1 MQSHATETN
10 QILWFYSFF
19 RFSIWKNYFQLSAL
33 PLFTLLRCPLCN
45 AIKTTKATRTVIK
58 KTVSLISK
66 KATLHVQHTLFVH
79 FFDVVLH
86 DCNVKLPET
95 SWLHVLYRKCRTCS
109 CSLFCFSTPAHFF
122 TLVAASISH
131 FLATATKFSCCSS
144 NRKCFLC
151 FVYLFCSSVCIF
163 NIFYGFSYLLEV
175 SFQPWIGPDA
185 SASAPRS
192 FVARLVKIV
201 SFFLR
206 WLMGDRVKALRREND
221 DLKRQLNDLKKEF
234 QSIKSKMAEQKD
246 CHEAAVIA
254 LPNTQDVQ
262 FLSDSYDALVKSESS
277 LSK

>member
-1 MQSHATETN
+1 MRSHATETN

-33 PLFTLLRCPLCN
+33 PLFTLLRGPLCN

-151 FVYLFCSSVCIF
+151 FFICFVRLFVFLIF
-163 NIFYGFSYLLEV
+163 STVFLISWRFHFSLE
-175 SFQPWIGPDA
+175 S
-185 SASAPRS
+185 
-192 FVARLVKIV
+192 
-201 SFFLR
+201 
-206 WLMGDRVKALRREND
+206 DRTLQLALRVH
-221 DLKRQLNDLKKEF
+221 LLLG
-234 QSIKSKMAEQKD
+234 
-246 CHEAAVIA
+246 
-254 LPNTQDVQ
+254 
-262 FLSDSYDALVKSESS
+262 
-277 LSK
+277 